1 MRKKLPEKP
10 CENPDCREM
19 LEPLA
24 PNQRTCKKPRCIRW
38 KARENRIAYRE
49 KHGIGRKIP
58 QPDQVCMPTW
68 GDGCAVGS
76 ILWCPFPGIEA
87 W

>member
-19 LEPLA
+19 FEPLA

-38 KARENRIAYRE
+38 KARENRKAYMA
-49 KHGIGRKIP
+49 RKGKVTP
-58 QPDQVCMPTW
+58 QPEAVCRPTR

-76 ILWCPFPGIEA
+76 ILWCPFPGIEN

>member
-19 LEPLA
+19 FEPLA

-38 KARENRIAYRE
+38 KARENRMAYRE
-49 KHGIGRKIP
+49 KHGRTRKVP
-58 QPDQVCMPTW
+58 QPDQVCMPTR
-68 GDGCAVGS
+68 GEGCAVGS
-76 ILWCPFPGIEA
+76 ILWCPFPGIEN

>member
-19 LEPLA
+19 FEPLA
-24 PNQRTCKKPRCIRW
+24 PNQRTCKRPRCIRW
-38 KARENRIAYRE
+38 KARENRKSYLAKRGIDRTPVPE
-49 KHGIGRKIP
+49 KVI
-58 QPDQVCMPTW
+58 MPAW
-68 GDGCAVGS
+68 ADGCAVGS
-76 ILWCPFPGIEA
+76 TLWCPFPGITN

>member
-19 LEPLA
+19 FEPLA
-24 PNQRTCKKPRCIRW
+24 PNQRTCKRPRCIRW
-38 KARENRIAYRE
+38 KARENRKAYMA
-49 KHGIGRKIP
+49 RKGNVPP
-58 QPDQVCMPTW
+58 QPEAVCMPSW

-76 ILWCPFPGIEA
+76 ILWCPFPGITN

>member
-19 LEPLA
+19 FEPLA
-24 PNQRTCKKPRCIRW
+24 PNQRTCKRPRCIRW
-38 KARENRIAYRE
+38 KARENRRAYRE
-49 KHGIGRKIP
+49 RRGLTLAPIP
-58 QPDQVCMPTW
+58 RGKVEAPTW